1 MVIRSILLSTALAAL
16 LAGCG
21 RTSSAEAD
29 ADEVYAAVNQAKAK
43 AENATEAAEA
53 RKPEKQK

>member
-1 MVIRSILLSTALAAL
+1 MVIRGILLSTAIVVL

-29 ADEVYAAVNQAKAK
+29 PDEVYAAVNQAKAK
-43 AENATEAAEA
+43 AENGTEAAEA